1 MAGVVKIISIGAA
14 VQDVIL
20 RGRIFEPHRDDD
32 GDKVEEFQLG
42 SKNEVEAITHSTGG
56 GATNAAVT
64 FARQGLRS
72 FYMGKIGDD
81 VAGRVVL
88 DALRKDNVD
97 TSLVGYSK
105 ESGTGF
111 SAILLSPNGERT
123 VLTYRGA
130 SSNYHMKSAD
140 FFNQTADWIYISSLS
155 GDIDALKTIVNYAKK
170 NNIKV
175 AANPGQGELKEKTAF
190 KELLD
195 NIDVLSL
202 NKEEMQSLFK
212 GDTLEELAI
221 AAARQVSLVL
231 VTDGPKG
238 SVACD
243 RAKLYR
249 AGIYEDVP
257 VIDRLGA
264 GDAFT
269 SGFVAAIARGDSV
282 EEALTLASANSTSV
296 VGKIGSKAGIL
307 HRGSRLHDMPIKVK
321 DL

>member
-1 MAGVVKIISIGAA
+1 MSGVVKIISIGAA

-20 RGRIFEPHRDDD
+20 RGRIFEPHRDED
-32 GDKVEEFQLG
+32 GDKVEEFELG

-88 DALRKDNVD
+88 EALRHDNVD
-97 TSLVGYSK
+97 TSLVGYNK
-105 ESGTGF
+105 QLNTGF

-130 SSNYHMKSAD
+130 SSHYHLKSAD
-140 FFNQTADWIYISSLS
+140 FFNQTADWIYVSSLS
-155 GDIDALKTIVNYAKK
+155 GDIAALKTIVSYAKK
-170 NNIKV
+170 NDIKLAV
-175 AANPGQGELKEKTAF
+175 NPGKGELKEKAAV

-195 NIDVLSL
+195 SFDILSL
-202 NKEEMQSLFK
+202 NKDEIRMLFA
-212 GDTLEELAI
+212 GETLEDLAT
-221 AAARQVSLVL
+221 AASRVVPLVL

-243 RAKLYR
+243 RTKLYR

-269 SGFVAAIARGDSV
+269 SGFVAAITRGDTV

-307 HRGSRLHDMPIKVK
+307 HHGSRLHDMPIKVK
-321 DL
+321 QL